1 MICRIQPPGEGFSL
15 EQLRESAMTDM
26 DDDPLQHM
34 EYRKEQGM
42 RAGGYGILLAK
53 SLVDDLIYNEKGNE
67 VMLIKY
73 LHHK

>member
-1 MICRIQPPGEGFSL
+1 M
-15 EQLRESAMTDM
+15 ADM
-26 DDDPLQHM
+26 DDDPLQHI
-34 EYRKEQGM
+34 EYRKVQGM
-42 RAGGYGILLAK
+42 RAGDYGVLLAK